1 MYMSL
6 LISVEP
12 VPLQVKTK
20 NVFVLPVSIVT
31 RVNKMV
37 SIICCKSCYSFLS
50 TFCIIVCNFVVD
62 ATCFIYIKCKCW

>member
-1 MYMSL
+1 MYTPL

-20 NVFVLPVSIVT
+20 NLFVLSVSIVT

-37 SIICCKSCYSFLS
+37 SIICGKSCYNTCYSFLS
-50 TFCIIVCNFVVD
+50 TFCTIVCTFVVD
-62 ATCFIYIKCKCW
+62 ATFLSI